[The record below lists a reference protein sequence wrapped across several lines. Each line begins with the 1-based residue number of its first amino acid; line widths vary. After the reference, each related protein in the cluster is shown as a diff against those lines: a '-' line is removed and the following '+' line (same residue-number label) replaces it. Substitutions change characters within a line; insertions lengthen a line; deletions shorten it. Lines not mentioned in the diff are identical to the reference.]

1 MRHLNNPNSVQ
12 EQLNEIRELK
22 TRLEILTSELK
33 TYMEEHD
40 IDILNGETTAYKRTW
55 VNDSLIFDSTKF
67 KADHEDLYQEYK
79 TKEKAGYYR
88 FEETIVKTGYCI
100 K

>member
-1 MRHLNNPNSVQ
+1 MRHLNNSKSVQ

-33 TYMEEHD
+33 TYMEEND
-40 IDILNGETTAYKRTW
+40 LEVLKGETTEYKKTW
-55 VNDSLIFDSTKF
+55 INDTLIFDSTKF
-67 KADHEDLYQEYK
+67 KKEHEDLYEEYK

-88 FEETIVKTGYCI
+88 YEESVI

>member
-1 MRHLNNPNSVQ
+1 MRHLNNSKSVQ

-22 TRLEILTSELK
+22 TKLEILTSELK
-33 TYMEEHD
+33 TYMEEND
-40 IDILNGETTAYKRTW
+40 LEVLKGETTEYRKTW

-67 KADHEDLYQEYK
+67 KKEHEDLYEEYK

-88 FEETIVKTGYCI
+88 YEESVI
-100 K
+100 KG

>member
-1 MRHLNNPNSVQ
+1 MRHLNNSKSVQ

-22 TRLEILTSELK
+22 TKLEILTSELK
-33 TYMEEHD
+33 TYMEEND
-40 IDILNGETTAYKRTW
+40 LDVLKGETTEYRKTW
-55 VNDSLIFDSTKF
+55 INDTLIFDSTKF
-67 KADHEDLYQEYK
+67 KKEHSDLYEEYK

-88 FEETIVKTGYCI
+88 YEESVI

>member
-1 MRHLNNPNSVQ
+1 MRHLNNSKSVQ

-33 TYMEEHD
+33 SYMEEND
-40 IDILNGETTAYKRTW
+40 LEVLKGETTEYKKTW
-55 VNDSLIFDSTKF
+55 INDTLIFDSTKF
-67 KADHEDLYQEYK
+67 KKEHEDLYEEYK

-88 FEETIVKTGYCI
+88 YEESVI

>member
-1 MRHLNNPNSVQ
+1 MRHLNNPKSVQ

-22 TRLEILTSELK
+22 TKLEILTSELK
-33 TYMEEHD
+33 TYMEDNDLE
-40 IDILNGETTAYKRTW
+40 ILKGETTEYRKTW
-55 VNDSLIFDSTKF
+55 VNDTLIFDSTKF
-67 KADHEDLYQEYK
+67 KKDHADLYEEYK

-88 FEETIVKTGYCI
+88 YEESVI

>member
-1 MRHLNNPNSVQ
+1 MRHLDNPSSVQ
-12 EQLNEIRELK
+12 QQLNEIRELK

-33 TYMEEHD
+33 TFMEEND
-40 IDILNGETTAYKRTW
+40 IDILDGETTAYKRTW
-55 VNDSLIFDSTKF
+55 VNDSLIFDSGKF
-67 KADHEDLYQEYK
+67 KADHSDLYEKYK

-88 FEETIVKTGYCI
+88 FEEIVIKLGYCI